1 VELFEEETALQAG
14 LRCSSNNEMRH
25 QKTPTVMLV
34 VECGSGLD
42 DNSNKTMKQL
52 LLKFVSD
59 LQEN

>member
-1 VELFEEETALQAG
+1 
-14 LRCSSNNEMRH
+14 MRH